1 MAMWRRS
8 STTAKSV
15 TRRCVATRSSPAS
28 SAPFAGHRARS
39 RVARSVALTAIIM
52 PTNGADDRKIA
63 ILRRVIEH
71 YVSTGQPVGS
81 SHVAALPGISVSAAT
96 IRNDM
101 AALEAEGY
109 LAQPHTSA
117 GRVPTDKGYR
127 LYVDHLTSTDVA
139 KAGRFDAIQRQQL
152 GNFFDSAH
160 FRLEETLHRTS
171 LLLAQLTNY
180 TAVVMGPAADE
191 AQVRSVQ
198 LVALNDRVGTVVA
211 VLSSGEVVN
220 EPIEFDQIPTE
231 AQVLRATERLRE
243 HFVGN
248 TLSSAVFTA
257 RSDASADSIA
267 EQLAA
272 QAARALGAGSARETV
287 FVGGTASLTRAFD
300 AVEVVR
306 SVLEALEQ
314 QYVVVSLVRDMLH
327 RGMSVAIGAEHG
339 VEPLSACSVV
349 LAPLVRDGETV
360 GSVGVLGPTRMN
372 YPAALATVEVVSDRL
387 GRRLTE
393 G

>member
-1 MAMWRRS
+1 
-8 STTAKSV
+8 
-15 TRRCVATRSSPAS
+15 
-28 SAPFAGHRARS
+28 
-39 RVARSVALTAIIM
+39 M
-52 PTNGADDRKIA
+52 PTSGVDDRKIA

-81 SHVAALPGISVSAAT
+81 SHIAALPGVSVSAAT

-139 KAGRFDAIQRQQL
+139 KAGRFDATQRQQL
-152 GNFFDSAH
+152 GNFFDTAH

-171 LLLAQLTNY
+171 LLLSQLTNY
-180 TAVVMGPAADE
+180 TAVVTGPAADE

-198 LVALNDRVGTVVA
+198 VVALNDRIGTVVA

-220 EPIEFDQIPTE
+220 EPIEFDQVPTE
-231 AQVLRATERLRE
+231 AQVARATERLRAA
-243 HFVGN
+243 FIGK
-248 TLSSAVFTA
+248 TLSSVSFAA
-257 RSDASADSIA
+257 RSDASSDSDA

-314 QYVVVSLVRDMLH
+314 QYVVVSLVRDMLN
-327 RGMSVAIGAEHG
+327 RGVSVAIGAEHG

>member
-1 MAMWRRS
+1 
-8 STTAKSV
+8 
-15 TRRCVATRSSPAS
+15 
-28 SAPFAGHRARS
+28 
-39 RVARSVALTAIIM
+39 M
-52 PTNGADDRKIA
+52 PTSGADDRKIA

-81 SHVAALPGISVSAAT
+81 SHIAALPGISVSAAT

-139 KAGRFDAIQRQQL
+139 KAGRFDAVQRQQL
-152 GNFFDSAH
+152 GDFFDTAH

-171 LLLAQLTNY
+171 LLLSQLTNY
-180 TAVVMGPAADE
+180 TAVVTGPAADE

-198 LVALNDRVGTVVA
+198 VVALNDRIGTVVA

-220 EPIEFDQIPTE
+220 EPIEFDQVPTE
-231 AQVLRATERLRE
+231 AQISRATERLRAA
-243 HFVGN
+243 FIGK
-248 TLSSAVFTA
+248 TLSSVSFAA
-257 RSDASADSIA
+257 RSDASADSAA
-267 EQLAA
+267 EHLAA

-314 QYVVVSLVRDMLH
+314 QYVVVSLVRDMLN
-327 RGMSVAIGAEHG
+327 RGVSVAIGAEHG

>member
-1 MAMWRRS
+1 
-8 STTAKSV
+8 
-15 TRRCVATRSSPAS
+15 
-28 SAPFAGHRARS
+28 
-39 RVARSVALTAIIM
+39 M

-180 TAVVMGPAADE
+180 TAVVTGPAADE

-220 EPIEFDQIPTE
+220 EPIEFNQIPTE
-231 AQVLRATERLRE
+231 TQVLRATERLRE

-248 TLSSAVFTA
+248 TLSTAVFTA

>member
-1 MAMWRRS
+1 
-8 STTAKSV
+8 
-15 TRRCVATRSSPAS
+15 
-28 SAPFAGHRARS
+28 
-39 RVARSVALTAIIM
+39 M
-52 PTNGADDRKIA
+52 PTSGVDDRKIA
-63 ILRRVIEH
+63 ILRKVIEH

-81 SHVAALPGISVSAAT
+81 SHVASLPGVNVSAAT

-101 AALEAEGY
+101 AALEAEGF

-127 LYVDHLTSTDVA
+127 KYVDHLTSTDVA
-139 KAGRFDAIQRQQL
+139 KAGKLATAQRQQV
-152 GNFFDSAH
+152 GDFFDTAH
-160 FRLEETLHRTS
+160 LKLEDTLHRTS

-180 TAVVMGPAADE
+180 TAVVTGPSAVE
-191 AQVRSVQ
+191 AEVRSVQ
-198 LVALNDRVGTVVA
+198 VVSLNDHTGTVVA
-211 VLSSGEVVN
+211 VLSSGEIVN
-220 EPIEFDQIPTE
+220 EPIEFDNAPTD
-231 AQVLRATERLRE
+231 AQVAKATERLRE
-243 HFVGN
+243 AFVGK
-248 TLSSAVFTA
+248 TLSSVRFASRADTQHATA
-257 RSDASADSIA
+257 SVDTVAEKIA
-267 EQLAA
+267 T
-272 QAARALGAGSARETV
+272 QAATALGAGSSRENV

-314 QYVVVSLVRDMLH
+314 QYVVVSLVRDMLN
-327 RGMSVAIGAEHG
+327 RGVSVAIGAEHG

-349 LAPLVRDGETV
+349 LAPVVRDGETV

-387 GRRLTE
+387 GRRLAE

>member
-1 MAMWRRS
+1 
-8 STTAKSV
+8 
-15 TRRCVATRSSPAS
+15 
-28 SAPFAGHRARS
+28 
-39 RVARSVALTAIIM
+39 M
-52 PTNGADDRKIA
+52 PTSGADDRKIA
-63 ILRRVIEH
+63 ILRKVIEH

-81 SHVAALPGISVSAAT
+81 SHIAALPGISVSAAT

-139 KAGRFDAIQRQQL
+139 KAGRFDAVQRQQL
-152 GNFFDSAH
+152 GNFFDTAH

-171 LLLAQLTNY
+171 LLLSQLTNY
-180 TAVVMGPAADE
+180 TAVVTGPAADE

-198 LVALNDRVGTVVA
+198 VVALNDRIGTVVA

-220 EPIEFDQIPTE
+220 EPIEFDHVPTE
-231 AQVLRATERLRE
+231 AQVARATERLRAA
-243 HFVGN
+243 FIGK
-248 TLSSAVFTA
+248 TLSSVSFAA
-257 RSDASADSIA
+257 RSDASSDSDA

-287 FVGGTASLTRAFD
+287 FVGGTASLTRAFG

-314 QYVVVSLVRDMLH
+314 QYVVVSLVRDMLN
-327 RGMSVAIGAEHG
+327 RGVSVAIGAEHG

>member
-1 MAMWRRS
+1 
-8 STTAKSV
+8 
-15 TRRCVATRSSPAS
+15 
-28 SAPFAGHRARS
+28 
-39 RVARSVALTAIIM
+39 M

-248 TLSSAVFTA
+248 TLSSAVFTV

-327 RGMSVAIGAEHG
+327 RGVSVAIGAEHG

-349 LAPLVRDGETV
+349 LAPLMRDGETV

>member
-1 MAMWRRS
+1 MGLSLGVCTNLSATLANSGNQVRTYTPLGSNFSACNAGLNTRKYGAASVPVPAVHCQPWLFEAMSPSTKCFMKNFAPHCHGRCRS
-8 STTAKSV
+8 L
-15 TRRCVATRSSPAS
+15 TRK
-28 SAPFAGHRARS
+28 
-39 RVARSVALTAIIM
+39 L
-52 PTNGADDRKIA
+52 
-63 ILRRVIEH
+63 
-71 YVSTGQPVGS
+71 
-81 SHVAALPGISVSAAT
+81 AT
-96 IRNDM
+96 IMR
-101 AALEAEGY
+101 
-109 LAQPHTSA
+109 T
-117 GRVPTDKGYR
+117 R
-127 LYVDHLTSTDVA
+127 LCIHPVASFLVKDLHLPWQW
-139 KAGRFDAIQRQQL
+139 G
-152 GNFFDSAH
+152 
-160 FRLEETLHRTS
+160 
-171 LLLAQLTNY
+171 
-180 TAVVMGPAADE
+180 
-191 AQVRSVQ
+191 
-198 LVALNDRVGTVVA
+198 
-211 VLSSGEVVN
+211 
-220 EPIEFDQIPTE
+220 IEFDQIPTE

-327 RGMSVAIGAEHG
+327 RGVSVAIGAEHG

>member
-1 MAMWRRS
+1 
-8 STTAKSV
+8 
-15 TRRCVATRSSPAS
+15 
-28 SAPFAGHRARS
+28 
-39 RVARSVALTAIIM
+39 M
-52 PTNGADDRKIA
+52 PTSGVDDRKIA

-139 KAGRFDAIQRQQL
+139 KAGRFDAVQRQQL
-152 GNFFDSAH
+152 GNFFDTAH

-180 TAVVMGPAADE
+180 TAVVTGPAADE

-198 LVALNDRVGTVVA
+198 VVALNDRIGTVVA

-220 EPIEFDQIPTE
+220 EPIEFDQVPTE
-231 AQVLRATERLRE
+231 AQVARATERLRE
-243 HFVGN
+243 AFIGK
-248 TLSSAVFTA
+248 TLSSVSFAT
-257 RSDASADSIA
+257 RSDASSDSDA

-314 QYVVVSLVRDMLH
+314 QYVVVSLVRDMLN
-327 RGMSVAIGAEHG
+327 RGVSVAIGAEHG

>member
-1 MAMWRRS
+1 
-8 STTAKSV
+8 
-15 TRRCVATRSSPAS
+15 
-28 SAPFAGHRARS
+28 
-39 RVARSVALTAIIM
+39 M
-52 PTNGADDRKIA
+52 PTSGVDDRKIA

-81 SHVAALPGISVSAAT
+81 SHIAALPGISVSAAT

-139 KAGRFDAIQRQQL
+139 KAGRFDAVQRQQL
-152 GNFFDSAH
+152 GNFFDTAH

-180 TAVVMGPAADE
+180 TAVVTGPAADE

-198 LVALNDRVGTVVA
+198 VVALNDRIGTVVA

-220 EPIEFDQIPTE
+220 EPIEFDQVPTE
-231 AQVLRATERLRE
+231 AQVARATERLRE
-243 HFVGN
+243 AFIGK
-248 TLSSAVFTA
+248 TLSSVSFAT
-257 RSDASADSIA
+257 RSDASSDSDA

-314 QYVVVSLVRDMLH
+314 QYVVVSLVRDMLN
-327 RGMSVAIGAEHG
+327 RGVSVAIGAEHG